1 MTGKPEMG
9 FSPSPTLAAT
19 SPNML
24 FTYFLFYRWGLF
36 MDLISTPPQN
46 FDIDAAVGILLSTC
60 TDRDMRDNFQKA
72 YHEKKKELK
81 SATSAAIYVSGDFF
95 QYVAESCEFV
105 EKSYG
110 GIA

>member
-1 MTGKPEMG
+1 MTSVKSMG
-9 FSPSPTLAAT
+9 FSPTPDLASA

-36 MDLISTPPQN
+36 MDMVSTPPPN
-46 FDIDAAVGILLSTC
+46 FDLDAATGILLSTC
-60 TDRDMRDNFQKA
+60 TDRDKREEFQKS
-72 YHEKKKELK
+72 YLDKKRELK

>member
-1 MTGKPEMG
+1 MTTNPTKG
-9 FSPSPTLAAT
+9 FSPSTDLLNA
-19 SPNML
+19 SPNVM
-24 FTYFLFYRWGLF
+24 FTYFLFSEWHEFIR
-36 MDLISTPPQN
+36 LISTPPPN
-46 FDIDAAVGILLSTC
+46 FDIDAATGILLSTC
-60 TDRDMRDNFQKA
+60 TDRDKREEFQKA
-72 YHEKKKELK
+72 YHEKKAELK